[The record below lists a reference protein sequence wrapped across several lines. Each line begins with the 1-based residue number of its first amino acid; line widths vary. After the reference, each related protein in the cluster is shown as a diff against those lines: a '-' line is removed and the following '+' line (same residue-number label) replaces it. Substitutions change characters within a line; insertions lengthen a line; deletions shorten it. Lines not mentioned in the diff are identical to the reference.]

1 MNSTNITITLAPP
14 ANLGAP
20 PLPFM
25 PDNHPE
31 LFPYVL
37 LSMVII
43 AFQCFVIPFV
53 YTVRVRAKVFSKD
66 FMQQFWEEH
75 HKAFPDDTLEA
86 FEKTI
91 GFPDMGSGVFAK
103 KLSYADWFKFSNAQ
117 RVHYNYLE
125 SLQLILV
132 LIFIA
137 GLKQPLAALILACI
151 YFAGRTIYSFG
162 YGMKGPNGRGIG
174 SLLAGLALITLFAL
188 SLYTVSE
195 YMKMYHM
202 HAPPAGGANNMA
214 KNGL

>member
-1 MNSTNITITLAPP
+1 MNSTNTSLPITPP
-14 ANLGAP
+14 AGSP
-20 PLPFM
+20 PPPFM

-43 AFQCFVIPFV
+43 AFQCFIIPFA
-53 YTVRVRAKVFSKD
+53 YTVRVRSKVFTKD

-75 HKAFPDDTLEA
+75 HKAFPEDTLEA
-86 FEKTI
+86 FEKSI

-103 KLSYADWFKFSNAQ
+103 KLSYADWYKFSNAQ

-125 SLQLILV
+125 NLQLILV

-162 YGMKGPNGRGIG
+162 YGMSGPNGRGIG
-174 SLLAGLALITLFAL
+174 SLIAGLALITLFAL

-195 YMKMYHM
+195 YMKLYHM
-202 HAPPAGGANNMA
+202 HAPQAGGPHHMA
-214 KNGL
+214 KHGL

>member
-1 MNSTNITITLAPP
+1 MNSTITARLSLAPP
-14 ANLGAP
+14 P
-20 PLPFM
+20 PSPFM

-43 AFQCFVIPFV
+43 AFQCF
-53 YTVRVRAKVFSKD
+53 
-66 FMQQFWEEH
+66 MQQFWAEH
-75 HKAFPDDTLEA
+75 QQAFPDATLEQ

-91 GFPDMGSGVFAK
+91 GFPDMGSGHFAK
-103 KLSYADWFKFSNAQ
+103 KLSYADWYKFNNAQ

-125 SLQLILV
+125 NLQLILV

-151 YFAGRTIYSFG
+151 YFAGRTLYSFG
-162 YGMKGPNGRGIG
+162 YGMKGPGGRNFGG
-174 SLLAGLALITLFAL
+174 MFAGLSLLTLLAL

-195 YMKMYHM
+195 YMKMYHIPSVPM
-202 HAPPAGGANNMA
+202 GDAKGGI
-214 KNGL
+214 